1 LATVLKISVGTHEK
15 KSQGARPPRL
25 LQAILTKPK
34 WTVVDETE
42 PRFLRQGGEAKG
54 YATPERCL
62 GRTDMEGEANGTSRS
77 PIIPTDGYSMFCNSS
92 VTSNGAQAG

>member
-1 LATVLKISVGTHEK
+1 LATVLQISVGTHEK

-42 PRFLRQGGEAKG
+42 ARFLAGVVKG
-54 YATPERCL
+54 RGYGDKALL
-62 GRTDMEGEANGTSRS
+62 GA
-77 PIIPTDGYSMFCNSS
+77 Y
-92 VTSNGAQAG
+92 